1 VCTSFDRCC
10 SASAPPAERYC
21 DYAGTTWPALTW
33 RSSSATAGENSIRRY
48 YAHSFHSGAFMRAGM
63 NKSAVCSAVSCASR
77 LPLPQSTCEACV
89 AGESGGLSRCQP
101 STERLKSR
109 PAGTAA
115 AYSASAHRSVRLVR
129 ACACVR
135 ASLYPQWCSCVFAR
149 VCACARAWVCVRA
162 RVCACARGCVCVRGG
177 GGEMVRVHS
186 AGRSVCPRGTK
197 RQSKAKQTIPPTDH
211 GKTTQHAV
219 RTVRWADRWHCSAL

>member
-1 VCTSFDRCC
+1 MCTSFDRCC

-162 RVCACARGCVCVRGG
+162 RVCACVRGCVCVCVRGG
-177 GGEMVRVHS
+177 AMVRVHS
-186 AGRSVCPRGTK
+186 AGRSVGLSSRNRTAK
-197 RQSKAKQTIPPTDH
+197 QSKANQTKPFPPTDQRQN
-211 GKTTQHAV
+211 KTTQT
-219 RTVRWADRWHCSAL
+219 RSTYGSLG